1 MISFCQW
8 GNMFLYKSPIVR
20 SLKKA
25 IAKAASAKILEV
37 QKVEQSPRQSISSK
51 SISDFLLPRK
61 KPPPKRELFHQ
72 K

>member
-8 GNMFLYKSPIVR
+8 GNMFFYKSPIVR

-37 QKVEQSPRQSISSK
+37 QKVVQSPRQSISSK
-51 SISDFLLPRK
+51 SILGK
-61 KPPPKRELFHQ
+61 H
-72 K
+72 